1 MSIVIE
7 DEICIETRAH
17 DPTVILDSL
26 PNDETATSED
36 HIISSTKEGDFPDI
50 TSTIVVVENNNDD
63 DDDDDDVSSDSGDE
77 DGGDG
82 MHFLLMFLF
91 ISPKFF

>member
-26 PNDETATSED
+26 PNDETATDED
-36 HIISSTKEGDFPDI
+36 HIISSTKAEGDFPDI
-50 TSTIVVVENNNDD
+50 TSTIVVVENNN
-63 DDDDDDVSSDSGDE
+63 DDDDDVSSDSGDE